1 MAKGYRDVRPK
12 HRVVYIRLSEQ
23 DADLLSEVSELIKPP
38 VDGRKSTRVEVA
50 RNALRIGLAVMQQR
64 VLTPSTS

>member
-38 VDGRKSTRVEVA
+38 KDGRKSTRVEVA